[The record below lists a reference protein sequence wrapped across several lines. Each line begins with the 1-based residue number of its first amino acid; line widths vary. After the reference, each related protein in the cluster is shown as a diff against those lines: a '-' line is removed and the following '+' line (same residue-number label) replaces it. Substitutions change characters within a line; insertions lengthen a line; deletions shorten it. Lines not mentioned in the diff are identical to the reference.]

1 MRSGGRG
8 RGRGGTVEW
17 DTGNNTV
24 HSSTSYSQSTTRTT
38 SSGWS
43 GWSHISGA
51 SSCITCSAWVR
62 KEEEEGWED
71 METSGLLT
79 VLYRTSPH
87 KTGELLLQPVHSSL
101 PTQTHN

>member
-1 MRSGGRG
+1 M
-8 RGRGGTVEW
+8 EW

-24 HSSTSYSQSTTRTT
+24 HSSTCYSQSTTRTT

-71 METSGLLT
+71 METSGLLK